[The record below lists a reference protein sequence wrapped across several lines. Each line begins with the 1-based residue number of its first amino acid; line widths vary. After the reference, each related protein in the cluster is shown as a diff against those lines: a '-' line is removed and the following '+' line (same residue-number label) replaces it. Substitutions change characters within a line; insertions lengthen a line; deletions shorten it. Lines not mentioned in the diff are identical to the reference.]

1 MDLSAWARGRGRGGA
16 RSGAGRG
23 AGPGEGGGG
32 AVRRPLSPAAPQGF
46 PEISTLPWFT
56 LFAPLLCLLIIRAAR
71 DLVDDIVSGG
81 RARTG
86 PGPYLGARAGRGGA
100 VPLTRPLSAQGRH
113 RSDRIVNNRP
123 CQILVGKR

>member
-1 MDLSAWARGRGRGGA
+1 MR
-16 RSGAGRG
+16 
-23 AGPGEGGGG
+23 GGGG

-86 PGPYLGARAGRGGA
+86 PGPYLGARQGGA
-100 VPLTRPLSAQGRH
+100 GPSL
-113 RSDRIVNNRP
+113 
-123 CQILVGKR
+123 